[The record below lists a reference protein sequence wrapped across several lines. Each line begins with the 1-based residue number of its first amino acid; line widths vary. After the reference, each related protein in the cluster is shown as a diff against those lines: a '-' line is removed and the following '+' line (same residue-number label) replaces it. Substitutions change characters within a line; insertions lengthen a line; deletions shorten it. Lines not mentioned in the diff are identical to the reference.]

1 MTKIKNHNILC
12 IRVCIICIDGQCRKN
27 YQYMV
32 LSGLKIHLNSAK
44 TSYKNYNEDSDIEEL
59 F

>member
-1 MTKIKNHNILC
+1 
-12 IRVCIICIDGQCRKN
+12 
-27 YQYMV
+27 MV